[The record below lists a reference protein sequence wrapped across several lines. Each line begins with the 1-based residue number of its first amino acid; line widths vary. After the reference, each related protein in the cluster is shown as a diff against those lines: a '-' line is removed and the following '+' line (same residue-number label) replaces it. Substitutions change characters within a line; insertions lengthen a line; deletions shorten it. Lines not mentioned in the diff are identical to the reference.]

1 MRQTALPVIRG
12 STLFGNRDAEFS
24 VLDCGLEF
32 DLFVF
37 VLVLIAFK
45 VNVHLFRAA
54 VLELDLPS
62 GEWCRSREGDRF
74 S

>member
-1 MRQTALPVIRG
+1 MRRTALPVIRG
-12 STLFGNRDAEFS
+12 STLFRDRDEEFS

-45 VNVHLFRAA
+45 VNVHFFGTA
-54 VLELDLPS
+54 VFELDLPS